1 MKKNA
6 FLFEQIGL
14 ILPTFAAELPI
25 VERRILPMAMDKEP
39 TGEDEIPVV
48 DSDTETETD
57 TDREIIGGVHSE
69 LVADVSVS
77 GADDEETESDVA
89 AEPMRVVE
97 VKQKS
102 SRFPAKKRK
111 RLIGEDVC
119 FICFDGGELFLCDRR

>member
-1 MKKNA
+1 
-6 FLFEQIGL
+6 
-14 ILPTFAAELPI
+14 
-25 VERRILPMAMDKEP
+25 MAVDKEP
-39 TGEDEIPVV
+39 AGGDEIPVV

-69 LVADVSVS
+69 LVADVSVLS

-89 AEPMRVVE
+89 AEPVRVVE

-102 SRFPAKKRK
+102 SRIPAKKRK